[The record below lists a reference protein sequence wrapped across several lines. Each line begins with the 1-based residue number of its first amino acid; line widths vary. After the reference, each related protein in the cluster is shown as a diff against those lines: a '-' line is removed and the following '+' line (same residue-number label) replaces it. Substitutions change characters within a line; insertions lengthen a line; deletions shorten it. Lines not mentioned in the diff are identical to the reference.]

1 MKVGAIYYSIHIT
14 HISIMGLKLCI
25 RPCFFFEYNA
35 KKVLKESAPK
45 DVLRFLLLSSD
56 HREACC
62 PLLLYSNNL
71 GEIYLNCFYLFMF

>member
-35 KKVLKESAPK
+35 KKVLKESAK
-45 DVLRFLLLSSD
+45 KMFSVSSD
-56 HREACC
+56 HGEACC